1 VIPAARVAAAIEI
14 LDEILAG
21 QPAEKSLTN
30 WARRSRFA
38 GAKDRAAIRDHVF
51 DALRCRRSFAALG
64 GSETG
69 RGLMIGEL
77 RAANAD
83 LSEIFCGSG
92 HAPAAISA
100 AEQAAWRAPEVGAE
114 ALDMP
119 DWIYEL
125 LTQQMGK
132 DQAEATCN
140 ALRRRAPVWLR
151 VALRWG
157 SREDAAAMLLA
168 EGIVTRPHPEVKT
181 ALEVTE
187 NARKVQNSSAYTG
200 GFVELQDAS
209 SQAAVLALPDPAGSA
224 SALDYCAGGGGKS
237 LALADMGYAVDAH
250 DIVPARMK
258 DIPARAARA
267 GVEIRLRNDPQA
279 TAKEYDLVLVDAP
292 CSGSGT
298 WRRTPEA
305 KWALTP
311 ERLGEL
317 CEIQQD
323 VLGKAAKLVRPG
335 GYLAYATCS
344 ILGIEN
350 KDQIDTFV
358 GRNQRFESVRSLE
371 LLPGP
376 LGDGFFLNLLYSK

>member
-1 VIPAARVAAAIEI
+1 MTPAARVSAAIEI

-21 QPAEKSLTN
+21 NPAEKALTN
-30 WARRSRFA
+30 WGRRSRFA
-38 GAKDRAAIRDHVF
+38 GSKDRAAIRDHVF

-64 GSETG
+64 GGETG
-69 RGLMIGEL
+69 RGLMLGEL
-77 RAANAD
+77 QAANAN
-83 LSEIFCGSG
+83 LSDIFSGSG

-100 AEQAAWRAPEVGAE
+100 AEQAACRAPENGAE

-119 DWIYEL
+119 DWIYEI

-132 DQAEATCN
+132 EEAEATCD
-140 ALRRRAPVWLR
+140 ALRSRAPVWLR
-151 VALRWG
+151 VALRRA
-157 SREDAAAMLLA
+157 SRENAAAMLLA
-168 EGIVTRPHPEVKT
+168 EGIETRPHPEVKT

-187 NARKVQNSSAYTG
+187 NARKIQNSSAYAG

-209 SQAAVLALPDPAGSA
+209 SQAAVLALPHPAAGA
-224 SALDYCAGGGGKS
+224 RALDYCAGGGGKS

-250 DIVPARMK
+250 DIAPARMK
-258 DIPARAARA
+258 DIPERAARA
-267 GVEIRLRNDPQA
+267 GVTIDLRKGHQPIEM
-279 TAKEYDLVLVDAP
+279 EYDLVFVDAP

-317 CEIQQD
+317 CQIQQD
-323 VLGKAAKLVRPG
+323 VLEKAAELVRPG

-344 ILGIEN
+344 ILRNEN
-350 KDQIDTFV
+350 ESQIDAFV
-358 GRNQRFESVRSLE
+358 ARNHRFESVRSLGFR
-371 LLPGP
+371 PGP
-376 LGDGFFLNLLYSK
+376 LGDGFFLNLLFLK

>member
-1 VIPAARVAAAIEI
+1 MIPAARVAAAIDI
-14 LDEILAG
+14 LDEILEG
-21 QPAEKSLTN
+21 QPAEKALTN
-30 WARRSRFA
+30 WGRRSRFA
-38 GAKDRAAIRDHVF
+38 GAKDRAAIRDLVF
-51 DALRCRRSFAALG
+51 DAFRCRRSFAALG

-77 RAANAD
+77 RAANAA
-83 LSEIFCGSG
+83 LSEIFSGVG

-119 DWIYEL
+119 DWLYEL

-132 DQAEATCN
+132 REAEATFG
-140 ALRRRAPVWLR
+140 AMRRRAPVWLR
-151 VALRWG
+151 VALRRG
-157 SREDAAAMLLA
+157 SPEDAAAMLLA

-181 ALEVTE
+181 ALEITE
-187 NARKVQNSSAYTG
+187 NARKFQNSSAYTG

-371 LLPGP
+371 FLPGP
-376 LGDGFFLNLLYSK
+376 LGDGFFLSLLHSK

>member
-1 VIPAARVAAAIEI
+1 MTPAARVAAAIEI
-14 LDEILAG
+14 LDEILEG
-21 QPAEKSLTN
+21 SPAEKALTN
-30 WARRSRFA
+30 WGRRSRFA

-64 GSETG
+64 GNERG

-83 LSEIFCGSG
+83 LSEIFSGIG
-92 HAPAAISA
+92 HAPAVVSG
-100 AEQAAWRAPEVGAE
+100 AEQAAWRAPEFGAE
-114 ALDMP
+114 AHDMP
-119 DWIYEL
+119 DWLYEL
-125 LTQQMGK
+125 LTQQMGEAE
-132 DQAEATCN
+132 AEATCG
-140 ALRRRAPVWLR
+140 ALRHRAPVWLR
-151 VALRWG
+151 VALRRG
-157 SREDAAAMLLA
+157 SRENAAAMLLA

-187 NARKVQNSSAYTG
+187 NARKIQNSSAYAG

-209 SQAAVLALPDPAGSA
+209 SQAAVLALPDPAGGA

-250 DIVPARMK
+250 DIAPVRMK
-258 DIPARAARA
+258 DIPERAARA
-267 GVEIRLRNDPQA
+267 GVGINVRNGSQA
-279 TAKEYDLVLVDAP
+279 IAKEYDLVLVDAP

-305 KWALTP
+305 KWTLTP

-344 ILGIEN
+344 ILRIEN
-350 KDQIDTFV
+350 KDQIDAFV
-358 GRNQRFESVRSLE
+358 ARDQRFESVRSLE
-371 LLPGP
+371 FLPGP
-376 LGDGFFLNLLYSK
+376 LGDGFFLNLLLSK

>member
-1 VIPAARVAAAIEI
+1 MIPAARVAAAIEI

-21 QPAEKSLTN
+21 QPAEKALTN
-30 WARRSRFA
+30 WGRRSRFA

-77 RAANAD
+77 RAANKD
-83 LSEIFCGSG
+83 LSEIFSG
-92 HAPAAISA
+92 VDHAPAAISA
-100 AEQAAWRAPEVGAE
+100 AEQAAWREPDVGAE

-119 DWIYEL
+119 DWLYEL

-132 DQAEATCN
+132 DQAEATCG

-151 VALRWG
+151 VALRRG
-157 SREDAAAMLLA
+157 SREDAAAMLLD
-168 EGIVTRPHPEVKT
+168 EGILTRPHPDVKT

-237 LALADMGYAVDAH
+237 LALADIGYAVDAH
-250 DIVPARMK
+250 DIAPARMK
-258 DIPARAARA
+258 DIPERAARA
-267 GVEIRLRNDPQA
+267 GVEINVRNGLQPIA
-279 TAKEYDLVLVDAP
+279 EEYDLVFVDAP

-305 KWALTP
+305 KWTLTP
-311 ERLGEL
+311 ERLDEL

-344 ILGIEN
+344 ILRIEN
-350 KDQIDTFV
+350 EDQIAAFV
-358 GRNQRFESVRSLE
+358 AGNQRFESARSHAF
-371 LLPGP
+371 LPGP
-376 LGDGFFLNLLYSK
+376 LGDGFFLNLLYST

>member
-1 VIPAARVAAAIEI
+1 MIPAARVAAAIEI

-21 QPAEKSLTN
+21 QPAEKALTN
-30 WARRSRFA
+30 WGRRSRFA

-77 RAANAD
+77 RAATAD
-83 LSEIFCGSG
+83 LSELFSGLG

-100 AEQAAWRAPEVGAE
+100 AEQAACRAHESGAE
-114 ALDMP
+114 AFDIP

-132 DQAEATCN
+132 DEAEATCG
-140 ALRRRAPVWLR
+140 ALRSRAPVWLR
-151 VALRWG
+151 VALRRG
-157 SREDAAAMLLA
+157 SRENAAAMLLA

-181 ALEVTE
+181 ALEVKE
-187 NARKVQNSSAYTG
+187 NARKIQKSWAYVG
-200 GFVELQDAS
+200 GFIELQDAS
-209 SQAAVLALPDPAGSA
+209 SQAAVLALPVPAGGA
-224 SALDYCAGGGGKS
+224 RALDYCAGGGGKS
-237 LALADMGYAVDAH
+237 LALADLGYAVDAH
-250 DIVPARMK
+250 DIAPTRMK
-258 DIPARAARA
+258 DIPERAARA
-267 GVEIRLRNDPQA
+267 GVGVNVRNDPQ
-279 TAKEYDLVLVDAP
+279 TLAKEYDLVLVDAP

-305 KWALTP
+305 KWTLTP
-311 ERLGEL
+311 ERLGDL

-323 VLGKAAKLVRPG
+323 VLKKAAKLVRPG

-344 ILGIEN
+344 ILRSEN
-350 KDQIDTFV
+350 VDQIDAFV
-358 GRNQRFESVRSLE
+358 AQYQRFESVHSLKF
-371 LLPGP
+371 LPGP
-376 LGDGFFLNLLYSK
+376 LGDGFFLNLLLSK

>member
-1 VIPAARVAAAIEI
+1 MTPAARVSAAIEI

-21 QPAEKSLTN
+21 SAAEKALTN

-64 GSETG
+64 GGETG

-83 LSEIFCGSG
+83 LSDIFSGLG

-100 AEQAAWRAPEVGAE
+100 AEQAACRAPEVGAE

-119 DWIYEL
+119 DWLYEL

-132 DQAEATCN
+132 DEAEATCD
-140 ALRRRAPVWLR
+140 ALRSRAPVWLR
-151 VALRWG
+151 VALRRG
-157 SREDAAAMLLA
+157 SRENAAAMLLS
-168 EGIVTRPHPEVKT
+168 EGIVTRPHPKVKT

-187 NARKVQNSSAYTG
+187 NARKIMNSSAYFG

-209 SQAAVLALPDPAGSA
+209 SQAAVLALPDPAGGA

-250 DIVPARMK
+250 DIAPARMK
-258 DIPARAARA
+258 DIPERAARA
-267 GVEIRLRNDPQA
+267 GVGIFVRNDPQA
-279 TAKEYDLVLVDAP
+279 LAKEYDLVFVDAP

-305 KWALTP
+305 KWTLTP

-317 CEIQQD
+317 REIQRD
-323 VLGKAAKLVRPG
+323 VLEKAAKLVRPG
-335 GYLAYATCS
+335 GYLAYATC
-344 ILGIEN
+344 
-350 KDQIDTFV
+350 
-358 GRNQRFESVRSLE
+358 
-371 LLPGP
+371 
-376 LGDGFFLNLLYSK
+376 

>member
-1 VIPAARVAAAIEI
+1 MTPAARVAAAIEI

-21 QPAEKSLTN
+21 HPAEKALSN
-30 WARRSRFA
+30 WGRRSRFA

-69 RGLMIGEL
+69 RGLMFGEL

-83 LSEIFCGSG
+83 LSEIFSGIG

-100 AEQAAWRAPEVGAE
+100 AEQAAWREPDVGAE

-119 DWIYEL
+119 DWLYEL

-132 DQAEATCN
+132 DQAEATCG

-151 VALRWG
+151 VALRRG

-187 NARKVQNSSAYTG
+187 NARKIQNSSAYAG

-209 SQAAVLALPDPAGSA
+209 SQAAVLALPDPAAGA
-224 SALDYCAGGGGKS
+224 RALDYCAGGGGKS

-250 DIVPARMK
+250 DIAPARMK
-258 DIPARAARA
+258 DIPERAKRA
-267 GVEIRLRNDPQA
+267 GVGIDVRNSPQA
-279 TAKEYDLVLVDAP
+279 LAKEYDLVLVDAP

-305 KWALTP
+305 KWSLTP

-317 CEIQQD
+317 CEIQRD
-323 VLGKAAKLVRPG
+323 VLGKAAKMVRPG

-344 ILGIEN
+344 ILRIEN
-350 KDQIDTFV
+350 EDQIDAFIA
-358 GRNQRFESVRSLE
+358 RNQRFESVRSLE
-371 LLPGP
+371 FLPGP
-376 LGDGFFLNLLYSK
+376 LGDGFFLNLLLSK

>member
-1 VIPAARVAAAIEI
+1 MTPAARVSAAIEI

-21 QPAEKSLTN
+21 SAAEKALTN

-64 GSETG
+64 GGETG

-83 LSEIFCGSG
+83 LSDIFSGLG

-100 AEQAAWRAPEVGAE
+100 AEQAACRAPEVGAE

-119 DWIYEL
+119 DWLYEL

-132 DQAEATCN
+132 EEAEATCD
-140 ALRRRAPVWLR
+140 ALRSRAPVWLR
-151 VALRWG
+151 VALRRG
-157 SREDAAAMLLA
+157 SRENAAAMLLS
-168 EGIVTRPHPEVKT
+168 EGIVTRPHPKVKT

-187 NARKVQNSSAYTG
+187 NARKIMNSSAYFG

-209 SQAAVLALPDPAGSA
+209 SQAAVLALPDPAGGA

-250 DIVPARMK
+250 DIAPARMK
-258 DIPARAARA
+258 DIPERAARA
-267 GVEIRLRNDPQA
+267 GVGIFVRNDPQA
-279 TAKEYDLVLVDAP
+279 LAKEYDLVFVDAP

-305 KWALTP
+305 KWTLTP

-317 CEIQQD
+317 REIQRD
-323 VLGKAAKLVRPG
+323 VLEKAAKLVRPG

-344 ILGIEN
+344 ILRIEN
-350 KDQIDTFV
+350 EDQIEAFV
-358 GRNQRFESVRSLE
+358 ARNRKFENVRSHE
-371 LLPGP
+371 FLPGP
-376 LGDGFFLNLLYSK
+376 LGDGFFLNLLLSG

>member
-1 VIPAARVAAAIEI
+1 MIPAARVAAAIDI
-14 LDEILAG
+14 LDEILEG
-21 QPAEKSLTN
+21 QPAEKALTN
-30 WARRSRFA
+30 WGRRSRFA
-38 GAKDRAAIRDHVF
+38 GAKDRAAIRDLVF

-77 RAANAD
+77 RAANAA
-83 LSEIFCGSG
+83 LSEIFSGVG

-119 DWIYEL
+119 DWLYEL

-132 DQAEATCN
+132 REAEATFG
-140 ALRRRAPVWLR
+140 AMRRRAPVWLR
-151 VALRWG
+151 VALRRG
-157 SREDAAAMLLA
+157 SPEDAAAMLLA

-181 ALEVTE
+181 ALEITE
-187 NARKVQNSSAYTG
+187 NARKFQNSSAYTG

-258 DIPARAARA
+258 DIPERAARA
-267 GVEIRLRNDPQA
+267 GVEINVRNGLQPIA
-279 TAKEYDLVLVDAP
+279 EEYDLVFVDAP

-305 KWALTP
+305 KWTLTP
-311 ERLGEL
+311 ERLDEF

-344 ILGIEN
+344 ILRIEN
-350 KDQIDTFV
+350 EDQIAAFV
-358 GRNQRFESVRSLE
+358 ARNQRFESARSHE
-371 LLPGP
+371 FLPGP
-376 LGDGFFLNLLYSK
+376 LGDGFFLNLLYST

>member
-1 VIPAARVAAAIEI
+1 VIPAARVAAAIDI
-14 LDEILAG
+14 LDEILEG
-21 QPAEKSLTN
+21 QPAEKALTN
-30 WARRSRFA
+30 WGRRSRFA
-38 GAKDRAAIRDHVF
+38 GAKDRAAIRNLVF

-77 RAANAD
+77 RAANAA
-83 LSEIFCGSG
+83 LSEIFSGVG

-119 DWIYEL
+119 DWLYEL

-132 DQAEATCN
+132 REAEATFG

-151 VALRWG
+151 VALRRG
-157 SREDAAAMLLA
+157 SPEDAAAMLLA

-181 ALEVTE
+181 ALEITE
-187 NARKVQNSSAYTG
+187 NARKFQNSSAYTG

-237 LALADMGYAVDAH
+237 LALADIGYAVDAH
-250 DIVPARMK
+250 DIAPARMK
-258 DIPARAARA
+258 DIPERAARA
-267 GVEIRLRNDPQA
+267 GVEINVRNGLQPIA
-279 TAKEYDLVLVDAP
+279 EEYDLVFVDAP

-305 KWALTP
+305 KWTLTP
-311 ERLGEL
+311 ERLDEL

-344 ILGIEN
+344 ILRIEN
-350 KDQIDTFV
+350 EDQIAAFV
-358 GRNQRFESVRSLE
+358 ARNQRFESARSHE
-371 LLPGP
+371 FLPGP
-376 LGDGFFLNLLYSK
+376 LGDGFFLNLLYST